1 MKASRLL
8 VTKSPVEVR
17 HAVITAG
24 HPLGAAVGAQIFRRG
39 GNAVD
44 AGVATAFA
52 MAVVEPFMSCL
63 AGGGSLLIHR
73 PRRGESVALDFN
85 VEAPPAPC
93 ARWRATPTS
102 TATGRLPS
110 PARWRG

>member
-17 HAVITAG
+17 HAVVTAG

-63 AGGGSLLIHR
+63 AGGGSLLIHQ
-73 PRRGESVALDFN
+73 PRRGGY
-85 VEAPPAPC
+85 
-93 ARWRATPTS
+93 RR
-102 TATGRLPS
+102 R
-110 PARWRG
+110 